1 MSQRMIEWTGD
12 SERRRG
18 KKNGRPESGSSVLDD
33 LRDDELPLRTGPRVV
48 AVIPAFNEERAIGS
62 VVLKTLPLVDEV
74 IVIDDG
80 SRDGTADLAVRAGAT
95 VVRHEVNQ
103 GKGVAL
109 RTGFR
114 HARDRRPDAV
124 VTIDAD
130 GQYMPGDIPSV
141 AQPVLEGRADIVVG
155 SRYLEPAS
163 DVPLARIWGHRFFN
177 FVTNRSSGVTVTDS
191 QSGFRAFSARALENF
206 TFTSDSF
213 SVESEMQF
221 VARERGLRL
230 VEVPIVIR
238 YDDPP
243 KRNVFVQGLVVLNG
257 IMRLIG
263 QHHPLLFFSLPGLLI
278 LFLGLGLGMY
288 VVDRYTTYRELAVG
302 YGLITVLLLIV
313 GHVSFFAGV
322 ILHSVRGLLLAL
334 LPRAHE

>member
-1 MSQRMIEWTGD
+1 MSQRTIEWTGD
-12 SERRRG
+12 RKGRRPS
-18 KKNGRPESGSSVLDD
+18 GRTDHGDSILDQLHDENID
-33 LRDDELPLRTGPRVV
+33 LRDGPRVV

-62 VVLKTLPLVDEV
+62 VVLKTLPMVDEV
-74 IVIDDG
+74 IVVDDG
-80 SRDGTADLAVRAGAT
+80 SMDGTADLAVRAGAT

-114 HARDRRPDAV
+114 HARERRPDAV

-130 GQYMPGDIPSV
+130 GQHRPSEIPAV

-155 SRYLEPAS
+155 SRYLEPTS

-177 FVTNRSSGVTVTDS
+177 FVTNRSSGVPVTDS

-206 TFTSDSF
+206 TLMSNSF

-221 VARERGLRL
+221 VARERGLRM

-243 KRNVFVQGLVVLNG
+243 KRNVIWHGLIVLNG

-278 LFLGLGLGMY
+278 LLMALGLGMY
-288 VVDRYTTYRELAVG
+288 VVDRYTTYKELAVG
-302 YGLITVLLLIV
+302 YGLITVMLLIV
-313 GHVSFFAGV
+313 GHITFFAGV
-322 ILHSVRGLLLAL
+322 ILHSVRGLLLTL
-334 LPRAHE
+334 IPRGHD

>member
-1 MSQRMIEWTGD
+1 MSQQVIEYDQHETP
-12 SERRRG
+12 
-18 KKNGRPESGSSVLDD
+18 NGRAANGASGVGTREGVNRDA
-33 LRDDELPLRTGPRVV
+33 LRLRTTPKII

-62 VVLKTLPLVDEV
+62 VVLKVLPFVEEA

-80 SRDGTADLAVRAGAT
+80 SADATADIARRAGAT
-95 VVRHEVNQ
+95 VVRHETNQ

-114 HARDRRPDAV
+114 HARDRHADAI
-124 VTIDAD
+124 VTLDAD
-130 GQYMPGDIPSV
+130 GQHMPSEIPFV
-141 AQPVLEGRADIVVG
+141 AQPVLEDRADIVVG
-155 SRYLEPAS
+155 SRYLEPTS
-163 DVPLARIWGHRFFN
+163 DVPLARIWGHRVFN
-177 FVTNRSSGVTVTDS
+177 FITNRSSGVTVTDS
-191 QSGFRAFSARALENF
+191 QSGFRAFSSRALENL
-206 TFTSDSF
+206 TFSSDSF

-221 VARERGLRL
+221 LARQAGLRL

-263 QHHPLLFFSLPGLLI
+263 QHHPLLFFSLPGLIFLI
-278 LFLGLGLGMY
+278 AGLALGIH
-288 VVDRYTTYRELAVG
+288 VVDQYTAFRELAVG
-302 YGLITVLLLIV
+302 YGMLTVLLLVV

-334 LPRAHE
+334 IPRGHA

>member
-1 MSQRMIEWTGD
+1 MSQRTIEWSGN
-12 SERRRG
+12 RAVHQG
-18 KKNGRPESGSSVLDD
+18 NGRPDPGDSPLDGMQ
-33 LRDDELPLRTGPRVV
+33 DDGPQIRTRPRVV
-48 AVIPAFNEERAIGS
+48 AIIPAYNEERAIGS
-62 VVLKTLPLVDEV
+62 VVLKTVPVVDEV
-74 IVIDDG
+74 IVVDDG

-95 VVRHEVNQ
+95 VVRHDVNK

-114 HARDRRPDAV
+114 HARERHPDAV

-130 GQYMPGDIPSV
+130 GQHMPSEIPAV

-155 SRYLEPAS
+155 SRYLQPTS

-177 FVTNRSSGVTVTDS
+177 FVTNRSSGVPVTDS
-191 QSGFRAFSARALENF
+191 QSGFRAFSTRAIENF
-206 TFTSDSF
+206 TFTSNSF

-243 KRNVFVQGLVVLNG
+243 KRNVFVHGLVVLNG

-278 LFLGLGLGMY
+278 LLMGLGLGMY
-288 VVDRYTTYRELAVG
+288 VVEQYTTYQELAIG
-302 YGLITVLLLIV
+302 YGLITVMLLTI

-334 LPRAHE
+334 TPHRHE